1 MASDSLTTGILGLND
16 RGRHLLKAA
25 AATGCFQIRAVADQD
40 QQKAEKTAAEY
51 ACEAYGDF
59 RQLIVQNQFDCLLV
73 AADIHT
79 CAEYLKAALRK
90 RFHILKLAPPAR
102 TFGEWLE
109 LVQIAQTENVRL
121 AVANPARFH
130 RGYSTAH
137 DLMTRGA
144 VEHVSL
150 VTASCRLG
158 AADRPAWR
166 SDPKLSG
173 GGVLLHE
180 CYPIVDQI
188 LWNFPLPQQVYALM
202 TNQAPDKQQRLYLA
216 EDTAVVCLRFADDL
230 VVNLVAAR
238 HDGAGTDAV
247 CLEIHGKETRLTVGG
262 REVILETHE
271 EHNRQTW
278 PGEEDDQ
285 VVLERALT
293 SFAQSLLAP
302 DEHPLTSSGIENLR
316 TMAVLEAAY
325 LSARTGFPEEP
336 ARILQL
342 AGGLAAGKTGI

>member
-1 MASDSLTTGILGLND
+1 MASESLTTAVLGLND
-16 RGRHLLKAA
+16 RGRGLLKAA

-40 QQKAEKTAAEY
+40 QPKAEKAAAEY
-51 ACEAYGDF
+51 GCEAYGDY

-90 RFHILKLAPPAR
+90 KFHVLKLAPPAR

-109 LVQIAQTENVRL
+109 LVQIAQNENVRL

-137 DLMTRGA
+137 DLMARA
-144 VEHVSL
+144 VVEHVSL
-150 VTASCRLG
+150 VTASCRIG

-180 CYPIVDQI
+180 CYPLVDQI

-202 TNQAPDKQQRLYLA
+202 TNRAPDKQQRLYLA
-216 EDTAVVCLRFADDL
+216 EDTAVVCMRFADDL
-230 VVNLVAAR
+230 LVNLVAAR
-238 HDGAGTDAV
+238 HDGTGPETV
-247 CLEIHGKETRLTVGG
+247 CLEIHGKEARLTVTG
-262 REVILETHE
+262 REVLLEMQA

-278 PGEEDDQ
+278 PGEENEQ
-285 VVLERALT
+285 AVLERLLT
-293 SFAQSLLAP
+293 SFARSLQAP
-302 DEHPLTSSGIENLR
+302 DEHPLASSGAENLR

-342 AGGLAAGKTGI
+342 AGGLPVVPTGI

>member
-1 MASDSLTTGILGLND
+1 MASESLTTAVLGLND

-51 ACEAYGDF
+51 GCEAYGDY
-59 RQLIVQNQFDCLLV
+59 RQLIVQNQLDCLLV

-90 RFHILKLAPPAR
+90 RFHVLKLAPPAR

-109 LVQIAQTENVRL
+109 LVQIAQSEDVRL

-130 RGYSTAH
+130 RGYATARE
-137 DLMTRGA
+137 LMTRGA

-150 VTASCRLG
+150 LTASCRIG
-158 AADRPAWR
+158 AGDRPAWR

-180 CYPIVDQI
+180 CYPVVDQI

-202 TNQAPDKQQRLYLA
+202 TNRAPDKQQRLYLA
-216 EDTAVVCLRFADDL
+216 EDTAVVCMRFADDL

-238 HDGAGTDAV
+238 HDGTGPDTA
-247 CLEIHGKETRLTVGG
+247 CLEIHGKETRLTVTGG
-262 REVILETHE
+262 EVILEMSE

-278 PGEEDDQ
+278 PGEEDGQ
-285 VVLERALT
+285 VVLERLLA
-293 SFAQSLLAP
+293 SFARSLLTP
-302 DEHPLTSSGIENLR
+302 DEHPLVSSGAENLR
-316 TMAVLEAAY
+316 TMAILEAAY

-342 AGGLAAGKTGI
+342 AGGLAAGTPGI

>member
-1 MASDSLTTGILGLND
+1 MASEILITAVLGLND
-16 RGRHLLKAA
+16 RGRCLLKAA

-40 QQKAEKTAAEY
+40 RQKAEKAAREY
-51 ACEAYGDF
+51 KCEAYGDY

-79 CAEYLKAALRK
+79 CVEYLKAAIRK
-90 RFHILKLAPPAR
+90 KFHVLKLAPPAR

-109 LVQIAQTENVRL
+109 LVQIAESENVRL

-130 RGYSTAH
+130 RGYSTVH

-150 VTASCRLG
+150 VTVSCRIG
-158 AADRPAWR
+158 AADQPAWR

-180 CYPIVDQI
+180 CYPVVDQI

-216 EDTAVVCLRFADDL
+216 EDTAVVCMRFADDL
-230 VVNLVAAR
+230 LVNLVAAR
-238 HDGAGTDAV
+238 HDGAGPDTV
-247 CLEIHGKETRLTVGG
+247 GLEIHGKEARLAVTG
-262 REVILETHE
+262 REVILETRE
-271 EHNRQTW
+271 GNNRQTW
-278 PGEEDDQ
+278 PGEEDEQ
-285 VVLERALT
+285 AALERLLA

-302 DEHPLTSSGIENLR
+302 DEHPLASGGAENLR

-342 AGGLAAGKTGI
+342 ASGLAAGTTAI